1 MDARWGVG
9 KWLPLPRFQIVQAS
23 GKKRPIDDGARN
35 SHNEMVR
42 YSETL
47 DCPSPVQ
54 PAVQLRALTAALME
68 RGLTPAQLNQRAE
81 TGTEDMPDAYR
92 FVPIRPDELAQ
103 NIVAVWDPETGKP
116 MFQEIYGHVF
126 GKSAAVVN
134 FHRLQRLLT
143 SAARRLLGLLIAFYY
158 DDATLQDLSSA
169 KGRGQRYLRGFFR
182 LLGRTLSSEKSVPL
196 QTCADYLGLRHDVS
210 RAMSE
215 GLIEFE
221 PRAKLQEK
229 IAQAIQCVRS
239 AGKLS
244 PAEASK
250 LRGVMQFMATGV
262 FGRVGAG
269 GMSALVRRQYADS
282 PPYRLT
288 PEIAAALR
296 YFEDVMALPLRRE
309 ARLWA
314 RGSPPLIIA
323 SDGRLDSSAPAS
335 IATLIVDPASGT
347 RVAFLAYVPA
357 ELRDRW
363 KSKEQYIA
371 HVEQAALVMVVMTD
385 CYPLRGRDA
394 FWFIDNSV
402 VLSAMVKGTSSEPD
416 LARATAALHLALAAR
431 SCRMWFEYVE
441 SDSNWADEPSR
452 KLWESEF
459 LHRHGFEAK
468 PGYVP
473 AWPWSEEDGRVA
485 RIFPLHTQ
493 RWEGQHLSAL
503 GQLTPPD
510 IERASNAT
518 LSLIK
523 RSAVA

>member
-1 MDARWGVG
+1 
-9 KWLPLPRFQIVQAS
+9 
-23 GKKRPIDDGARN
+23 
-35 SHNEMVR
+35 
-42 YSETL
+42 
-47 DCPSPVQ
+47 
-54 PAVQLRALTAALME
+54 
-68 RGLTPAQLNQRAE
+68 
-81 TGTEDMPDAYR
+81 MPDAYR

-103 NIVAVWDPETGKP
+103 NIVAVWDPDTGQP

-169 KGRGQRYLRGFFR
+169 RGRGQRYLRGLFR

-196 QTCADYLGLRHDVS
+196 QNCADYLGLRHDVS

-229 IAQAIQCVRS
+229 IAQAIHCVRS

-314 RGSPPLIIA
+314 RGSPPLIVA
-323 SDGRLDSSAPAS
+323 SDGRLDASAPAS
-335 IATLIVDPASGT
+335 VATLIVDPASGT

-363 KSKEQYIA
+363 KDKEQYIA
-371 HVEQAALVMVVMTD
+371 HVEQAALVMVIITD
-385 CYPLRGRDA
+385 CYPLQGRDA
-394 FWFIDNSV
+394 FWFIGNSV

-452 KLWESEF
+452 KLWESTF
-459 LHRHGFEAK
+459 LHRHGFEARS
-468 PGYVP
+468 GYVP

-485 RIFPLHTQ
+485 RIFPLHN
-493 RWEGQHLSAL
+493 SAL
-503 GQLTPPD
+503 GGA
-510 IERASNAT
+510 AS
-518 LSLIK
+518 LSVGTAAPS
-523 RSAVA
+523 RH

>member
-1 MDARWGVG
+1 MDERWGAG
-9 KWLPLPRFQIVQAS
+9 RWLPLPRFQIVQAS

-54 PAVQLRALTAALME
+54 PAVQLRALTAALLA
-68 RGLTPAQLNQRAE
+68 RGLTPAQLDQRAE

-92 FVPIRPDELAQ
+92 FVPIRPAELSQ
-103 NIVAVWDPETGKP
+103 NIVAVWDPDTGQP

-169 KGRGQRYLRGFFR
+169 RGRGQRYLRGFFR
-182 LLGRTLSSEKSVPL
+182 LLGRTLSAEKSVPL
-196 QTCADYLGLRHDVS
+196 QSCADYLGLRHDVS
-210 RAMSE
+210 RAMSD
-215 GLIEFE
+215 GLISFE

-229 IAQAIQCVRS
+229 IAHAIQSARS
-239 AGKLS
+239 AGTLS
-244 PAEASK
+244 PADASK

-282 PPYRLT
+282 PPYRIT

-296 YFEDVMALPLRRE
+296 YFEEVMSLPLRRE

-335 IATLIVDPASGT
+335 VATLIVDPVSGT
-347 RVAFLAYVPA
+347 RVAFLAYIPA

-363 KSKEQYIA
+363 KAKEQYIA
-371 HVEQAALVMVVMTD
+371 HVEQAALVMVILGD
-385 CYPLRGRDA
+385 CYPLQGRDA

-402 VLSAMVKGTSSEPD
+402 ALSAMVKGTSSEPD
-416 LARATAALHLALAAR
+416 LARATAALHLALAAK

-452 KLWESEF
+452 KLWESTF
-459 LHRHGFEAK
+459 LHRHGFEAR

-473 AWPWSEEDGRVA
+473 AWPWIEEDGRVA
-485 RIFPLHTQ
+485 RIFPLHSQ

-503 GQLTPPD
+503 GQLHPPD
-510 IERASNAT
+510 VE
-518 LSLIK
+518 
-523 RSAVA
+523 